1 MFKCALEFNK
11 SVSGYSVLNSRFS
24 DITALPTQTV
34 KNTCTGKWLVQNTL
48 YSTFCCFSIYE
59 VNELKHYLVHIHCIL
74 TENKNPRTLTKQLH

>member
-1 MFKCALEFNK
+1 MFKSALELNQ

-24 DITALPTQTV
+24 DIPTQTV
-34 KNTCTGKWLVQNTL
+34 KNTGMGKWLVQNTL

-59 VNELKHYLVHIHCIL
+59 VNELKHYLVHLHCIL